1 MRRSAF
7 GRIETMEFATP
18 TADGLHDG
26 LLDSLTTAVL
36 QLDAETRLIAVN
48 SAAEA
53 LFGHSRRRLLGSTL
67 SHWLPVPHPALDLL
81 QRARSEQRTCHG
93 HELAIDLPFATTA
106 RIDAVVTPLPD
117 GWLLELRPLDDSQ
130 RRHND
135 TERARQQQELH
146 ELLRALAHE
155 IKNPLAGLRGAAQLL
170 ARELQQ
176 LQQRD
181 REQSEPSLTEF
192 TDLIQ
197 READRLRALVDRLLL
212 PARTL
217 TKAPLNIH
225 SVLEQVLQIVKLT
238 VPAGVHLQR
247 DYDPSLP
254 DVVGNADALHQVILN
269 LVQNAVESVVAGQ
282 REQGHIRLRTRAEH
296 GVTLGSVRWKLALRL
311 DVIDDGP
318 GVPVELR
325 DRIFLPLVTGK
336 SQGTGLGLSIAQTLV
351 QQHDGL
357 LECASAPGHT
367 VFTVWLPWRERQ
379 RPETSTER

>member
-1 MRRSAF
+1 
-7 GRIETMEFATP
+7 MEFATP
-18 TADGLHDG
+18 NADA
-26 LLDSLTTAVL
+26 LLDSLATAVL

-53 LFGHSRRRLLGSTL
+53 LFGHSRRRLLGSKL
-67 SHWLPVPHPALDLL
+67 NHWLPPPHPALDLL
-81 QRARSEQRTCHG
+81 QRARAEQRTCHG

-106 RIDAVVTPLPD
+106 RIDAVVAPLPD

-176 LQQRD
+176 LQQQE
-181 REQSEPSLTEF
+181 REASEPSLTEF

-238 VPAGVHLQR
+238 VPTGVHLQR

-254 DVVGNADALHQVILN
+254 DVIGNADALHQVILN

-282 REQGHIRLRTRAEH
+282 TSRNEQGLQGQAGHIRLRTRAEH